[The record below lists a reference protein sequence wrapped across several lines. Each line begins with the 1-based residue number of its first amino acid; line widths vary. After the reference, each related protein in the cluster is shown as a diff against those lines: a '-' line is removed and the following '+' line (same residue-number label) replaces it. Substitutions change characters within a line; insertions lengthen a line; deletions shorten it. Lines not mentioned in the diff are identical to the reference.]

1 MAFSVAAQAVAASL
15 IAVFLLVFVTGVAL
29 VLLNRD
35 RPTIRQRQ
43 PIIVIGGVTGFA
55 TWVVAI
61 LAQIVV
67 ADKIDCATSTFF
79 SHIAMG
85 FAVDFYIWR
94 ALVLF
99 VHYHS
104 TQQKLKAP
112 ARRTSSTRTAGDR
125 ELTTIAKRCIQ
136 LDEEASRDKPRVAL
150 DIGDLDGDQN
160 ARAPLSPK
168 TDNSSSNE
176 GGESDAEDDDIDSR
190 QTGPNTGTWITRHKH
205 LVQWQ
210 YAGAAIVVVLSLQ
223 IAGPFLLLH
232 FRFLSFG
239 TKFAQGCNFPIA
251 NITFFAELLA
261 YASTFATIGY
271 QLSKAH
277 FEDNLFI
284 KAELKFL
291 AAFAAIASLPW
302 FLVAMIAPAR
312 EFAMV
317 TYPIVPFYSA
327 MIGCIMVCVSIYFP
341 LYKCYRLA
349 VLEAQET
356 TQTLTGVLSTPEG
369 RDAFAQFLAGE
380 FSPENLMF
388 WLDSQSYSRMAT
400 ACEQLR
406 FSAQRTAQ
414 LRMLREAKRIWAKYF
429 AKDSI
434 SEVNVSGACRDDMLA
449 FLAPHLQLASAAALA
464 AKRDSKV
471 AKIDANMRKQMARIA
486 DQGAA
491 ATGGRAMPARSVS
504 IGIATAATSAAA
516 AMHLDHGYLDDAH
529 SQSQAKFEDDLG
541 KVFLNAE
548 IEVFNLMD
556 RDSFRRFVAS
566 HLFAKLCVTLEK
578 SARGGLGF

>member
-1 MAFSVAAQAVAASL
+1 MKHVKIAIVAVAAV
-15 IAVFLLVFVTGVAL
+15 IAVPSHADITQRDVLGVA
-29 VLLNRD
+29 
-35 RPTIRQRQ
+35 
-43 PIIVIGGVTGFA
+43 IG
-55 TWVVAI
+55 
-61 LAQIVV
+61 
-67 ADKIDCATSTFF
+67 
-79 SHIAMG
+79 
-85 FAVDFYIWR
+85 
-94 ALVLF
+94 AL
-99 VHYHS
+99 
-104 TQQKLKAP
+104 
-112 ARRTSSTRTAGDR
+112 
-125 ELTTIAKRCIQ
+125 
-136 LDEEASRDKPRVAL
+136 
-150 DIGDLDGDQN
+150 
-160 ARAPLSPK
+160 
-168 TDNSSSNE
+168 
-176 GGESDAEDDDIDSR
+176 
-190 QTGPNTGTWITRHKH
+190 
-205 LVQWQ
+205 
-210 YAGAAIVVVLSLQ
+210 
-223 IAGPFLLLH
+223 
-232 FRFLSFG
+232 
-239 TKFAQGCNFPIA
+239 
-251 NITFFAELLA
+251 
-261 YASTFATIGY
+261 IGY

-327 MIGCIMVCVSIYFP
+327 MIGCIMVCVSLYFP
-341 LYKCYRLA
+341 LYKSARLA

-356 TQTLTGVLSTPEG
+356 TQTLAGVLSTPEG

-434 SEVNVSGACRDDMLA
+434 SEVNVSGACRDEMLA

-464 AKRDSKV
+464 AGAKRDSKV

-491 ATGGRAMPARSVS
+491 GGRAAPARSAGSSAHPS
-504 IGIATAATSAAA
+504 IGVATAATAA

-548 IEVFNLMD
+548 VEVFSLMD

-566 HLFAKLCVTLEK
+566 HLFAELCVTLEK